1 VTLFRRRPAP
11 RSPLA
16 LAGCSLLLASAL
28 LGAGCGLGAGKERT
42 GGVELRVTRDFG
54 ERLLAEANFD
64 KVREGDTV
72 MRLLSSERKVK
83 TRFGGGFVQSIDGLA
98 GHGSG
103 GHEDWF
109 YWVNGVEGDRGAADY
124 DVSPGDFIQWD
135 YRDWS
140 ETMRIPA
147 IVGAYPE
154 PFLHGTGGKRLP
166 VRVEC
171 EDEDGDPC
179 KEVKGRLTVAGAP
192 ASSAPLGAASR
203 KQTLR
208 VIVGRWRAARRV
220 GAARTLEQGPKR
232 SGVFA
237 RFRDEG
243 KRLQLLDEQ
252 GENVR
257 DAPKGTG
264 LVAATALDDQ
274 ELVWIVT
281 GIDDAGVEAAANALG
296 GGLLRDAFA
305 VAVEPGGPVKLP
317 VGAGA
322 GR

>member
-1 VTLFRRRPAP
+1 MRPRGLPALVP
-11 RSPLA
+11 SLLVLAASVSLA
-16 LAGCSLLLASAL
+16 L
-28 LGAGCGLGAGKERT
+28 GCGLGAGGSEPAA
-42 GGVELRVTRDFG
+42 VQLRVTRDFG
-54 ERLLAEANFD
+54 ERLLAKAKREE
-64 KVREGDTV
+64 VRESDTV
-72 MRLLSSERKVK
+72 MRLLSSERKVT
-83 TRFGGGFVQSIDGLA
+83 TRYGGNFVQSIDGLA
-98 GHGSG
+98 GQGTQGDH
-103 GHEDWF
+103 DWF
-109 YWVNGVEGDRGAADY
+109 YWVNGIEASKGAADY
-124 DVSPGDFIQWD
+124 DLSPGDFVQWD

-171 EDEDGDPC
+171 EDEDSGNC
-179 KEVKGRLTVAGAP
+179 KEVKGRLTVAGVP
-192 ASSAPLGAASR
+192 ASGAPLGAQSR
-203 KQTLR
+203 KETLR
-208 VIVGRWRAARRV
+208 VIVGKWRTVRRV

-243 KRLQLLDEQ
+243 ARLQLLDEQ

-264 LVAATALDDQ
+264 LVAATALDEQ

-281 GIDDAGVEAAANALG
+281 GIDDAGVKRAANEIG
-296 GGLLRDAFA
+296 EVQLRDAFA
-305 VAVEPGGPVKLP
+305 LAVEPGGPVKLP
-317 VGAGA
+317 VDAGG

>member
-1 VTLFRRRPAP
+1 MRPRGLPALVP
-11 RSPLA
+11 SLLVLAASVSLA
-16 LAGCSLLLASAL
+16 LGCGV
-28 LGAGCGLGAGKERT
+28 GAGEERS

-54 ERLLAEANFD
+54 ERLLAQSDVA
-64 KVREGDTV
+64 KVREGETV

-98 GHGSG
+98 GQGAD

-109 YWVNGVEGDRGAADY
+109 YFVNGIEASKGAADY
-124 DVSPGDFIQWD
+124 DLSPGDFVQWD
-135 YRDWS
+135 HRDWS

-154 PFLHGTGGKRLP
+154 PFLHGTDGKRLP

-171 EDEDGDPC
+171 EDEGGEPC

-192 ASSAPLGAASR
+192 ASSAPLGVQSR

-208 VIVGRWRAARRV
+208 VVVGKWSAVRRV
-220 GAARTLEQGPKR
+220 RAARTLEQGPKR

-237 RFRDEG
+237 RFRDDG
-243 KRLQLLDEQ
+243 ARLQLLDEQ

-257 DAPKGTG
+257 DAPAGTG

-274 ELVWIVT
+274 EVVWLVT
-281 GIDDAGVEAAANALG
+281 GIDDAGVKAAANALG
-296 GGLLRDAFA
+296 EGPLRDAFA

-317 VGAGA
+317 VGAGG